1 MKTVLRL
8 YISGISAVSISALR
22 NVRVILEKENA
33 NCSLEVID
41 VLKNPEVLEENNILS
56 TPLLEKVEPKPTK
69 RFLGE
74 NYENILAEL
83 DLKKEDTVEQ

>member
-1 MKTVLRL
+1 MLRL

>member
-1 MKTVLRL
+1 MKTVLKL
-8 YISGISAVSISALR
+8 YISGISAVSISALK
-22 NVRVILEKENA
+22 NLRVILEKDNV
-33 NCSLEVID
+33 NCTLEVVD
-41 VLKNPEVLEENNILS
+41 VLKNPEEAKKNNILA

-83 DLKKEDTVEQ
+83 DLKKEDTIEQ